1 MHVILRYYSTKVI
14 LFLLFTNWYMVVR
27 SIYFIYISID
37 KEIRL
42 KIGVAL
48 SFLMKDEGRVDGLT
62 KVLVKSC
69 DLIHVSC
76 TK

>member
-1 MHVILRYYSTKVI
+1 
-14 LFLLFTNWYMVVR
+14 MVVR

>member
-1 MHVILRYYSTKVI
+1 MHVIPRYYSTKVI
-14 LFLLFTNWYMVVR
+14 LFLLFTNCYMVVR

-48 SFLMKDEGRVDGLT
+48 SFLMKDEGE
-62 KVLVKSC
+62 
-69 DLIHVSC
+69 
-76 TK
+76 